1 MGSQEMKYWPAAKG
15 PGYSAPRPSTPPF
28 EPPTDVVGAVSPPWQ
43 HMTQQNKRVLIVD
56 DSPTALVWQL
66 LLLQGEGYDTLTA
79 TDGAEGVRVALLE
92 RPDLILLDVTMPSMD
107 GYTAC
112 RALRDAPETRDTP
125 ILMVTTNGDMG
136 STLAG
141 FEAGC
146 NEYIT
151 KPLDR
156 VEYLT
161 KVRSYLDRRFGGS
174 A

>member
-1 MGSQEMKYWPAAKG
+1 M
-15 PGYSAPRPSTPPF
+15 TPPK
-28 EPPTDVVGAVSPPWQ
+28 
-43 HMTQQNKRVLIVD
+43 KRILIVD

-66 LLLQGEGYDTLTA
+66 LLLQGESYETLTA
-79 TDGAEGVRVALLE
+79 SDGAEGVRVAVLE

-107 GYTAC
+107 GFAAC
-112 RALRDAPETRDTP
+112 RALRAAPETKDIP
-125 ILMVTTNGDMG
+125 ILMVTTNGDMV

-151 KPLDR
+151 KPLER
-156 VEYLT
+156 AEYLT
-161 KVRSYLDRRFGGS
+161 KIRSYLDRRFGGN

>member
-1 MGSQEMKYWPAAKG
+1 
-15 PGYSAPRPSTPPF
+15 
-28 EPPTDVVGAVSPPWQ
+28 
-43 HMTQQNKRVLIVD
+43 MTQQNKRVLVVD

-92 RPDLILLDVTMPSMD
+92 RPDLILLDVGMPSMD
-107 GYTAC
+107 GFDAC
-112 RALRDAPETRDTP
+112 RALRAAPETRDIP
-125 ILMVTTNGDMG
+125 IFMVTTNGDMG

-156 VEYLT
+156 VEYLA
-161 KVRSYLDRRFGGS
+161 KVRNYLGRSFGGS